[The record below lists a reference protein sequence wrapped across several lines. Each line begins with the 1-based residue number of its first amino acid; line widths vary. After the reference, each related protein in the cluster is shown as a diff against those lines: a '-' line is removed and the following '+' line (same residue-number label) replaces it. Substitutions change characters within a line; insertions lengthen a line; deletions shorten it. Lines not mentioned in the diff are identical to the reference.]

1 MSPSVNDVIKCL
13 QKYDEAHQDFYQ
25 RHAEV
30 LAAKLHAT
38 FQNITN
44 VVCTEDPNISG
55 TDYRVDAYV
64 ETPTEKY
71 LIEAKLCMSSG
82 ATLGRRLLRKAE
94 TTLNKLGIQGAVL
107 LLIVPQQHL
116 SAAEI
121 VLKNYIVRA
130 VYGHTDEKLDQS
142 DLVLAP
148 RLGEVTL
155 VLKAKKKYKALH
167 DTSRSYGIKEI
178 AVLVI

>member
-1 MSPSVNDVIKCL
+1 MSPSVDDVLSCL
-13 QKYDEAHQDFYQ
+13 EKYDEAHQDFYQ

-30 LAAKLHAT
+30 LVAKLHAT

-44 VVCTEDPNISG
+44 VVCTEDPIISG
-55 TDYRVDAYV
+55 TRVDAYV

-71 LIEAKLCMSSG
+71 LMEAKLCMSSG
-82 ATLGRRLLRKAE
+82 ATLGRRLLKKAE
-94 TTLNKLGIQGAVL
+94 TTLNKLRIQEAVL

-116 SAAEI
+116 SAAERL
-121 VLKNYIVRA
+121 LKDYIIRA
-130 VYGHTDEKLDQS
+130 IYGRTNEKLDQS

-167 DTSRSYGIKEI
+167 DTLRSYGIKEI
-178 AVLVI
+178 AVLAI

>member
-1 MSPSVNDVIKCL
+1 MNPSVDEVLGCL

-44 VVCTEDPNISG
+44 VVCTEDPNFSG
-55 TDYRVDAYV
+55 IDYRVDAYV

-82 ATLGRRLLRKAE
+82 ATLGRRLLKKAA
-94 TTLNKLGIQGAVL
+94 TTLNKLRIQEAVL

-116 SAAEI
+116 STAERL
-121 VLKNYIVRA
+121 LKDYIIRA

-167 DTSRSYGIKEI
+167 DTLRNYGIKEI
-178 AVLVI
+178 AVLAI

>member
-1 MSPSVNDVIKCL
+1 MSPSVDDVLSCL
-13 QKYDEAHQDFYQ
+13 EKYDEAHQDFYQ

-30 LAAKLHAT
+30 LVAKLHAT

-44 VVCTEDPNISG
+44 VVCTEDPIISG

-71 LIEAKLCMSSG
+71 LMEAKLCMSSG
-82 ATLGRRLLRKAE
+82 ATLGRRLLKKAE
-94 TTLNKLGIQGAVL
+94 TTLNKLRIQEAVL

-116 SAAEI
+116 SAAERL
-121 VLKNYIVRA
+121 LKDYIIRA
-130 VYGHTDEKLDQS
+130 IYGRTDEKLDQS

-167 DTSRSYGIKEI
+167 DTLRSYGIKEI
-178 AVLVI
+178 AVLAI